1 MGSSA
6 NDGYKFDTSTKL
18 ANAYAEHNQ
27 TKPLNYS
34 DVSGNPGKSSKNR
47 VSNKLGEVVDPIY
60 DYVIYVDEINKL
72 INNMNK
78 SINYNNET
86 TDAYFNRTVGYYNRF
101 KMPSLNEAFTKG
113 FAHVFITRP
122 NCNIKA
128 GKPDGLTESVGMF
141 KQAWDR
147 NEHLV
152 YQLQKGMYHQF
163 MYSLSNKVI
172 SFSPNDEYIGT
183 ETYGKTWGGYRTTIG
198 RTNVESKSAS
208 ELNITFKDD
217 RDLNVY
223 TIIKLWCEYI
233 SGVYR
238 GEYEPDI
245 NNIYNKILDYASSIY
260 YIITAEDG
268 ETIIFWSKYYGTF
281 PSTVPTTQFAWAAG
295 NVIDSS
301 SVNIDVKFNYSFKED
316 CNPETIREFNY
327 CNGNNYYNNKP
338 TSFTSIYNENYG
350 HTGDT
355 WQRRPYI
362 IREDNRFKLKF
373 FNDLS

>member
-6 NDGYKFDTSTKL
+6 NNANTGYTTKL
-18 ANAYAEHNQ
+18 AKAYAEHNQ

-34 DVSGNPGKSSKNR
+34 DVSGNPGKSSESR
-47 VSNKLGEVVDPIY
+47 VSNKLGKVVDPIY
-60 DYVIYVDEINKL
+60 DYVIYVDDINKL

-86 TDAYFNRTVGYYNRF
+86 TDAYFDRTVGYYNRF

-122 NCNIKA
+122 DCNICQTQ
-128 GKPDGLTESVGMF
+128 DLTSTVGMF

-147 NEHLV
+147 NNNLI
-152 YQLQKGMYHQF
+152 YQLQRGQDHQF
-163 MYSLSNKVI
+163 MHSLSNKVI

-238 GEYEPDI
+238 GEYEPNI
-245 NNIYNKILDYASSIY
+245 NNIYDKILDYASSIY

-268 ETIIFWSKYYGTF
+268 ETIIFWSK
-281 PSTVPTTQFAWAAG
+281 
-295 NVIDSS
+295 
-301 SVNIDVKFNYSFKED
+301 
-316 CNPETIREFNY
+316 
-327 CNGNNYYNNKP
+327 
-338 TSFTSIYNENYG
+338 
-350 HTGDT
+350 
-355 WQRRPYI
+355 
-362 IREDNRFKLKF
+362 
-373 FNDLS
+373 

>member
-1 MGSSA
+1 MGSS
-6 NDGYKFDTSTKL
+6 NDTGYKFDTSTKL
-18 ANAYAEHNQ
+18 ANAYVEHNQ
-27 TKPLNYS
+27 TRPLDYS
-34 DVSGNPGKSSKNR
+34 DINLSSDKSSNNR
-47 VSNKLGEVVDPIY
+47 VVNKLGKVVDPIY
-60 DYVIYVDEINKL
+60 DYTIYVGEISNL
-72 INNMNK
+72 INDMNR
-78 SINYNNET
+78 SVNYINET
-86 TDAYFNRTVGYYNRF
+86 SDAYFNRTVGYYNRF

-122 NCNIKA
+122 NCNIRS
-128 GKPDGLTESVGMF
+128 DTTDLTSTVGIF

-147 NEHLV
+147 NKNLV
-152 YQLQKGMYHQF
+152 WQLQKGSYHQF
-163 MYSLSNKVI
+163 MHSLSNKVI

-208 ELNITFKDD
+208 ELNVTFKDD

-238 GEYEPDI
+238 GEYEPTDE
-245 NNIYNKILDYASSIY
+245 NICNKILDYASSIY

-268 ETIIFWSKYYGTF
+268 ETILFWSKYYGTF

-295 NVIDSS
+295 NVIDST

-327 CNGNNYYNNKP
+327 CNGDYYFNNPK
-338 TSFTSIYNENYG
+338 SFTPIYNTDYG
-350 HTGDT
+350 HVGDT

-362 IREDNRFKLKF
+362 IHDDNRFKLKF
-373 FNDLS
+373 FNSLS